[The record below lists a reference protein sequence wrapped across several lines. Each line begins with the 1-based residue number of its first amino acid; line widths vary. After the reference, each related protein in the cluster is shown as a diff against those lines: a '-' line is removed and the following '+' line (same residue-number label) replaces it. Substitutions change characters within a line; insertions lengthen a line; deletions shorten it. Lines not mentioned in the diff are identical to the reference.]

1 MKLSDLLSELE
12 KIGVE
17 ISCRKIPI
25 SGRTVYELRTKLPSP
40 PFREGATAW
49 YPLVIDR
56 GQEFVPQEEVEAI
69 KLRLW
74 HGSTTFGAG
83 TN

>member
-17 ISCRKIPI
+17 ITCRKIPI
-25 SGRTVYELRTKLPSP
+25 KGQTVYTLQTKLPTP

-49 YPLVIDR
+49 YPLVIDQ

-74 HGSTTFGAG
+74 HGSASFGASA
-83 TN
+83 N